1 MSDLP
6 RRRLLDRIG
15 SSPSLLAPNTR
26 LTGDIETAGALL
38 VNGEVHGNGRIGGEL
53 AVAAGAHWE
62 GDVRAQRAAVAGR
75 ITGSLT
81 VADKLEIG
89 ATALIRG
96 RVTARKIAVARG
108 AKIEGDMVV
117 TGSEPVHE
125 FDEKRAVVP
134 TAAAP

>member
-15 SSPSLLAPNTR
+15 NSPSLLAPSTR

-38 VNGEVHGNGRIGGEL
+38 VNGEVHGNGRVGGEL

-62 GDVRAQRAAVAGR
+62 GDVHAQRATVAGR

-81 VADKLEIG
+81 VTDKLEIG

-96 RVTARKIAVARG
+96 RVTARMIAIARG
-108 AKIEGDMVV
+108 AKIEGEMVV
-117 TGSEPVHE
+117 TGGEPVHVFE
-125 FDEKRAVVP
+125 EKRSAVP
-134 TAAAP
+134 AATAP